1 MRDIMATLFGFS
13 GGLGFNRNWW
23 DEHEHDGGMDTETII
38 NGALGNRKT
47 SFDGS
52 FVDEHGG
59 TIYLLDESDV
69 FSCAKCHTHLASK
82 DMIMSRA
89 FQGRSGRC
97 YLFETCVNCKL
108 GNEEERML
116 ITGRHVVCDVS
127 CSICNTVLGWHYK
140 KAYEPSQKYKEGRF
154 ILESTVPPHFL
165 ST

>member
-1 MRDIMATLFGFS
+1 MRILKLDCVVTRCMVVFKLVFKLTPPFFSDIMATLFGFS

-116 ITGRHVVCDVS
+116 ITGRHVVR
-127 CSICNTVLGWHYK
+127 N
-140 KAYEPSQKYKEGRF
+140 
-154 ILESTVPPHFL
+154 
-165 ST
+165 

>member
-1 MRDIMATLFGFS
+1 MVVFLTCFFKLTPSFFSDAIAALFGFS
-13 GGLGFNRNWW
+13 GGLGFKENWG
-23 DEHEHDGGMDTETII
+23 DEREHDGGTDAEMMM
-38 NGALGNRKT
+38 NGALRNRKT

-52 FVDEHGG
+52 FVDELGG

-82 DMIMSRA
+82 DMMMSRA

-116 ITGRHVVCDVS
+116 ITGRHVVR
-127 CSICNTVLGWHYK
+127 T
-140 KAYEPSQKYKEGRF
+140 
-154 ILESTVPPHFL
+154 
-165 ST
+165 